1 MPRSNSPEQLS
12 TPRAVVDTNLF
23 VRGLLKGPVTLPL
36 IQAWKEE
43 RFKLVTS
50 EALLAELF
58 EVLAR
63 PKFRRY
69 FTREDVKELGELIYE
84 RAEMVEPSI
93 HVTLCRDPKDDI
105 FLDVAIAGK
114 VPYLVTGDD
123 DLKGD
128 EAKEKMRN
136 EYGVRIVSVPECLAI
151 LGAVRAEKR
160 PETEDGGPGQPS
172 P

>member
-1 MPRSNSPEQLS
+1 
-12 TPRAVVDTNLF
+12 VVDTNLF

-36 IQAWKEE
+36 ILAWKEE

-58 EVLAR
+58 KVLAR

-69 FTREDVKELGELIYE
+69 FTREDIEELGELLYE
-84 RAEMVEPSI
+84 RAEMVEPTI

-105 FLDVAIAGK
+105 FLEVAIAGQ

-128 EAKEKMRN
+128 EELKEKMRS
-136 EYGVRIVSVPECLAI
+136 EYGVRIVSVPEFLAI
-151 LGAVRAEKR
+151 LSSQPEK
-160 PETEDGGPGQPS
+160 T
-172 P
+172 

>member
-1 MPRSNSPEQLS
+1 MPKSNAPEPPS

-36 IQAWKEE
+36 IEAWKAE

-50 EALLAELF
+50 EELLAELF

-63 PKFRRY
+63 PRFRRY
-69 FTREDVKELGELIYE
+69 FTKDDIKDLGELIYE
-84 RAEMVEPSI
+84 RAEIVVPST

-114 VPYLVTGDD
+114 VPYLVTGDN

-128 EAKEKMRN
+128 EALKEKMRN
-136 EYGVRIVSVPECLAI
+136 EYGVHIVSVVEFLTI
-151 LGAVRAEKR
+151 LEG
-160 PETEDGGPGQPS
+160 S
-172 P
+172 

>member
-1 MPRSNSPEQLS
+1 
-12 TPRAVVDTNLF
+12 VVDTNLF

-36 IQAWKEE
+36 IEAWKAE

-50 EALLAELF
+50 EKLLAELF

-69 FTREDVKELGELIYE
+69 FTREDVEELGELIYE
-84 RAEMVEPSI
+84 RAEMVEPTI
-93 HVTLCRDPKDDI
+93 HVTLCRDPKDNI

-128 EAKEKMRN
+128 KALKEKMCN
-136 EYGVRIVSVPECLAI
+136 EYGVRIVSVPEFLAV
-151 LGAVRAEKR
+151 LSSQ
-160 PETEDGGPGQPS
+160 PEG
-172 P
+172 

>member
-1 MPRSNSPEQLS
+1 MPKLSAPEQPSIL
-12 TPRAVVDTNLF
+12 RAVVDTNLF

-50 EALLAELF
+50 EGLLAELF
-58 EVLAR
+58 KVLAR

-69 FTREDVKELGELIYE
+69 FTREDVEELGKLIYE
-84 RAEMVEPSI
+84 RAEMVEPAI
-93 HVTLCRDPKDDI
+93 HVTLCRDPKDDV

-114 VPYLVTGDD
+114 VPYLVTGDE

-128 EAKEKMRN
+128 EALKEKIHN
-136 EYGVRIVSVPECLAI
+136 EYGVRIVSVPEFLAI
-151 LGAVRAEKR
+151 LSSQPER
-160 PETEDGGPGQPS
+160 PNRS
-172 P
+172 